1 MRFVS
6 WKVESESGTELSAP
20 DTVDQDEEA
29 DWETGNRIERRE
41 DKVDEEEEEEV
52 LKLEGSVATAEA
64 EAFTEEEVTEGE
76 GEADAVADS
85 VVTNE
90 ENLDLV
96 EEEDEGVAEV
106 VELVMAADAL
116 EDPPWWHRRT

>member
-6 WKVESESGTELSAP
+6 WKVESERGTELSAP

-41 DKVDEEEEEEV
+41 DKPEVDEEEEV
-52 LKLEGSVATAEA
+52 LKLDGSVATAEA
-64 EAFTEEEVTEGE
+64 EAFTDEEATEGE
-76 GEADAVADS
+76 GEADEVADS

-90 ENLDLV
+90 ENLDLT
-96 EEEDEGVAEV
+96 EEEDEGAAEAEAA
-106 VELVMAADAL
+106 ELVTAADAL
-116 EDPPWWHRRT
+116 EDPP